1 MAKTCIYVLWIL
13 VLAMTHAAVNIGAA
27 DLKSDR
33 LCRQCSKCDTRKCPA
48 SEAFPH
54 MTAFDDTLIAGALQ
68 SDFVDL
74 NDRGVYSVPD
84 IKVGESTTY
93 NAYFGWKSTSGSASG
108 LHRYV
113 TFIFLCFVS
122 AT

>member
-1 MAKTCIYVLWIL
+1 MQNKTTNMAKNCIPIMWIL

-33 LCRQCSKCDTRKCPA
+33 LCRQCSKCDASKCPA

-84 IKVGESTTY
+84 IKGGESTTY

-108 LHRYV
+108 FHRYV
-113 TFIFLCFVS
+113 TLI
-122 AT
+122 